1 MPVCEHGREE
11 GVTKHGA
18 PYRLIGQGCPIG
30 SLSVI
35 NIPFSI
41 AYCFYFLKVIE
52 MEKIRK
58 NASGIDIG
66 SQKIFVSV
74 ESEPVRSFETFT
86 ESFHRAKDY
95 LLSKGIGTVAMEAT
109 GVYWVVLYE
118 ILEAAGLDVWLVD
131 GRQTRQVPGRKTD
144 VKDCQWIRELHSHGM
159 LNRCFVPEDA
169 VKEVRAYQRMRED
182 HIRSASMHI
191 NHMQKALT
199 GMNIRLKEVLSQ
211 IHGASGMAIIAAIL
225 AGERDAEK
233 LLALCHTS
241 IREKKAGAVR
251 RSLNGHYTKAGLFAL
266 KQAYDGYQF
275 YQQQIK
281 ACDQQLQEAM
291 EGLNNF
297 HQDER
302 SRGEISS
309 AKGRKPIR
317 HNKPNVDHL
326 GGHLLKLFTGR
337 DATRLPG
344 ITDYTWLQLYA
355 ETGRDLAIWPTEKHF
370 TSWLGLAPGQH
381 QSGKKNRNR
390 NKKYRPKAGQ
400 IFRQIAQSLIES
412 KKIALGAFGRRLKAK
427 RGPGVAVKATA
438 RKLAVLYWRMM
449 VNGKEYVEKGI
460 KAYEER
466 MKLQKERWLQ
476 KNAQDLGYQLVCQG
490 AS

>member
-1 MPVCEHGREE
+1 
-11 GVTKHGA
+11 
-18 PYRLIGQGCPIG
+18 
-30 SLSVI
+30 
-35 NIPFSI
+35 
-41 AYCFYFLKVIE
+41 

-86 ESFHRAKDY
+86 ESFHQAKDY
-95 LLSKGIGTVAMEAT
+95 LLSKGIETVAMEAT

-144 VKDCQWIRELHSHGM
+144 VKDCQWIQELHSYGM
-159 LNRCFVPEDA
+159 LNRCFVPQRS
-169 VKEVRAYQRMRED
+169 VKEVRAYQRLRED

-199 GMNIRLKEVLSQ
+199 EMNIRLKEVLSQ
-211 IHGASGMAIIAAIL
+211 IHGASGMAIIEAIL
-225 AGERDAEK
+225 AGERNTEK
-233 LLALCHTS
+233 LLSLCHTS
-241 IREKKAGAVR
+241 IREKKAEAVR
-251 RSLNGHYTKAGLFAL
+251 KSLKAHYTKAGLFAL

-275 YQQQIK
+275 YQQQIQ
-281 ACDQQLQEAM
+281 ACDRQLQGAM
-291 EGLNNF
+291 EQLNDF
-297 HQDER
+297 HQDEK
-302 SRGEISS
+302 SREEISS
-309 AKGRKPIR
+309 VKGRKTIR
-317 HNKPNVDHL
+317 HNKPNIDHL
-326 GGHLLKLFTGR
+326 GGHLLKIFTGT
-337 DATRLPG
+337 DATQLPG
-344 ITDYTWLQLYA
+344 VTDYTWLQLYA
-355 ETGRDLAIWPTEKHF
+355 EIGKDLANWPTEKHF

-381 QSGKKNRNR
+381 QSGKKNKNR

-400 IFRQIAQSLIES
+400 IFRTIAQSLIES
-412 KKIALGAFGRRLKAK
+412 KKIALGAFGRRLKSK
-427 RGPGVAVKATA
+427 RGPGIATKATA

-449 VNGKEYVEKGI
+449 INGKEYVEKGI

-476 KNAQDLGYQLVCQG
+476 KNAKDLGYQLVYTER
-490 AS
+490 S